1 MEEILIEQKT
11 NSYIPC
17 GSLASSNSTI
27 KKMWESLE
35 AIYPG
40 NWDMQNE
47 LDDELLNHYIVYIK
61 FPEIE
66 ISNKKDNK
74 HIIKDL
80 YVRIKYI
87 IVDSHVKLLGLDGY
101 RGKMTF
107 EEHSSGYSHS
117 HLPSSSTDN
126 FQPFCLGT
134 SEMADLKADWATRE
148 DNFDQILFELF
159 LYQLDAY
166 VRWESLDGG
175 PYKRMAEIRVSNSSH
190 ISRSEMQLAF
200 RKVIV
205 DKIEIPCKWDNNSLR
220 FIFENNTVIDILT
233 ANEIGPMTYTT
244 PSGIEVPPNS
254 SAKVMLGLI
263 KTLND
268 NYQNIFKLKFR
279 GKNIIKIINNDG
291 LKAEDDNNLIMRTKS
306 RVAEYVTRVLTNRIN
321 LYFIKNYGK

>member
-1 MEEILIEQKT
+1 
-11 NSYIPC
+11 
-17 GSLASSNSTI
+17 
-27 KKMWESLE
+27 
-35 AIYPG
+35 
-40 NWDMQNE
+40 
-47 LDDELLNHYIVYIK
+47 
-61 FPEIE
+61 
-66 ISNKKDNK
+66 
-74 HIIKDL
+74 
-80 YVRIKYI
+80 
-87 IVDSHVKLLGLDGY
+87 
-101 RGKMTF
+101 
-107 EEHSSGYSHS
+107 
-117 HLPSSSTDN
+117 
-126 FQPFCLGT
+126 
-134 SEMADLKADWATRE
+134 
-148 DNFDQILFELF
+148 
-159 LYQLDAY
+159 
-166 VRWESLDGG
+166 
-175 PYKRMAEIRVSNSSH
+175 
-190 ISRSEMQLAF
+190 MQLAF